1 MTLPHPL
8 SEILTTHSPL
18 ISALSNFYQAL
29 IDLDYLLESEV
40 QFPPHQI
47 EEGRTKLPLATTAL
61 QSSNLTSEAHNLLSL
76 LPYILP
82 TSISK
87 LFQGESRITLLGK
100 PLSYLIEGE
109 GEDDEHSLDDERSL
123 GCDDDGEVM
132 LPGWAVQ
139 IFGASNSSENIVIY
153 DTQISMGDFPSSLF
167 GGSRLLTLLS
177 PGKLSELS
185 IYQPTSHEL
194 LAAATSPEALIGTWT
209 RNLLTLAW
217 IPWRNDD
224 DLYGMQTLDEE
235 EESRLADPEK
245 WRQELIATTGPTTL
259 NDLDG
264 YVNVSPL
271 TSSTINEL
279 LTPISSR
286 NPVGTLPTAEQR
298 FTYDMQS
305 ARENHN
311 QYWAKRLVYESA
323 GRPDALD
330 KEVLRAR
337 IRDFERERFE
347 ARDNARPDG
356 SKEDEA
362 ENEFYRRAAGAHGV

>member
-123 GCDDDGEVM
+123 
-132 LPGWAVQ
+132 
-139 IFGASNSSENIVIY
+139 
-153 DTQISMGDFPSSLF
+153 
-167 GGSRLLTLLS
+167 
-177 PGKLSELS
+177 
-185 IYQPTSHEL
+185 
-194 LAAATSPEALIGTWT
+194 
-209 RNLLTLAW
+209 
-217 IPWRNDD
+217 
-224 DLYGMQTLDEE
+224 
-235 EESRLADPEK
+235 
-245 WRQELIATTGPTTL
+245 
-259 NDLDG
+259 
-264 YVNVSPL
+264 
-271 TSSTINEL
+271 
-279 LTPISSR
+279 
-286 NPVGTLPTAEQR
+286 
-298 FTYDMQS
+298 
-305 ARENHN
+305 
-311 QYWAKRLVYESA
+311 
-323 GRPDALD
+323 
-330 KEVLRAR
+330 
-337 IRDFERERFE
+337 
-347 ARDNARPDG
+347 
-356 SKEDEA
+356 
-362 ENEFYRRAAGAHGV
+362 